1 MTLLRLQV
9 FVSLAEQPN
18 ITKVAQALHVSQPAI
33 SRQLRLL
40 QEEYNLT
47 LFHRNGRGLELT
59 ADGKTFLKKVES
71 ITAQVERLKKN
82 HSGEVG
88 AERSKL
94 LTIIGTHGPC
104 TMFLPAIVAKFRKR
118 HPEVQID
125 LRADTI
131 ARVEDMIVKGE
142 AEIGVTTSRPRS
154 RSVAY
159 EPYMTHKLVFIV
171 SVRHPMARKGSMTVA
186 DLATV
191 PLLIHAGAGLV
202 STTEYLLKK
211 LSERGNKFNI
221 ALRCD
226 TPDAIRNAVR
236 ARMGVGIMYHD
247 QAKSGVMAGEFKIL
261 RIPDLKLE
269 GTMYIVRHKRRPL
282 SANAEEVI
290 GLLREQRRRTAWV
303 TQNEIET
310 GTASAMK

>member
-9 FVSLAEQPN
+9 FVSLAEQLN
-18 ITKVAQALHVSQPAI
+18 ITKVSQALHVSQPAI

-40 QEEYNLT
+40 QEEFEVI
-47 LFHRNGRGLELT
+47 LFRRNGRGLELT
-59 ADGKTFLKKVES
+59 ADGKAFLRKVES
-71 ITAQVERLKKN
+71 ITAQIERLKKTR
-82 HSGEVG
+82 SGAVG

-104 TMFLPAIVAKFRKR
+104 AMFLPAIVAKFKKR
-118 HPEVQID
+118 HPEVHID

-142 AEIGVTTSRPRS
+142 AEIGVTTSRPHS
-154 RSVAY
+154 RRVAC
-159 EPYMTHKLVFIV
+159 EPYMTQKLVFIV
-171 SVRHPMARKGSMTVA
+171 PARHPMARKGSITLA

-191 PLLIHAGAGLV
+191 PLVIRAGDGLV
-202 STTEYLLKK
+202 STTESLLKK
-211 LSERGNKFNI
+211 LGEGGTKFNI

-236 ARMGVGIMYHD
+236 ARMGVGVMYHD

-261 RIPDLKLE
+261 RISDLKLE

-290 GLLREQRRRTAWV
+290 SLLREQRRKAAWV
-303 TQNEIET
+303 SPIEAEPIT
-310 GTASAMK
+310 